1 MALSKKRCIAVLSFD
16 YRRTTTLILNL
27 VLKKVI
33 LLKLAMNSATK
44 VCLMQS
50 RQVPHFLNAIFDN
63 LYAFHLRGRL
73 AAAGLCQFV
82 SLLRLRMVAKIVCL
96 LDGGKRARLF

>member
-1 MALSKKRCIAVLSFD
+1 MALSQMRCIVVLSFD

-50 RQVPHFLNAIFDN
+50 RQVPHFSNAISDN
-63 LYAFHLRGRL
+63 CTLSICAGDWRLRL
-73 AAAGLCQFV
+73 SV
-82 SLLRLRMVAKIVCL
+82 SLSHSC
-96 LDGGKRARLF
+96 GGEW

>member
-1 MALSKKRCIAVLSFD
+1 MMISVRATDKQSYRLGSINALTESNALSKKCCIAVLSFD

-44 VCLMQS
+44 VCLM
-50 RQVPHFLNAIFDN
+50 
-63 LYAFHLRGRL
+63 
-73 AAAGLCQFV
+73 
-82 SLLRLRMVAKIVCL
+82 
-96 LDGGKRARLF
+96 